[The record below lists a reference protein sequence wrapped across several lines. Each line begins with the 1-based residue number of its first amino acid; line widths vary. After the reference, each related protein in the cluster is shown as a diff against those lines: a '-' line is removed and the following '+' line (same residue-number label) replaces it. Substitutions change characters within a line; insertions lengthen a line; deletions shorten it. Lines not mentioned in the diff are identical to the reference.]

1 MPVKIYLRT
10 AIISMLT
17 LGVMWGI
24 YLLVQLAIGREF
36 TGLNVLEVDAH
47 GIAQIYGWIAMGVV
61 GASSYLL
68 PRLLQKELPLASLI
82 YPIWASLVLGTVLSI
97 LALLL
102 PTFSLL
108 VIPGGA
114 LIVLGTLLFLRQMW
128 PLVHSLLYLQT
139 ALCCLVISAIYSLWH
154 HAALVIVSSR
164 EDLLF
169 QVATFQAPLRDL
181 QVHGVGLFMILGVM
195 QLIFFKTKES
205 FKAWILLLLGVSGE
219 VLIFLVYRYT
229 GLHVIAAFLL
239 LPWLLLLGGSLLL
252 LVKGGGIKKL
262 PLFGRLAS
270 LWLLLSLVMLILLPL
285 YSTIS
290 GQAFSHAYYGA
301 IRHAVTV
308 GFISQMMMGMMASF
322 FGRSFGGVG
331 LVLINVGCFT
341 RVLVQIL
348 TDFSLPAFWFLPLSG
363 LLEFSSLL
371 IWGLPLL
378 RRRSSIQDMSQ
389 SPLS

>member
-24 YLLVQLAIGREF
+24 YLLVQLAIGLEF

-68 PRLLQKELPLASLI
+68 PRLLQKELPSAYLI
-82 YPIWASLVLGTVLSI
+82 YPIWISLVAGTAVSI

-102 PTFSLL
+102 PAFSFLI
-108 VIPGGA
+108 VPGGA

-128 PLVHSLLYLQT
+128 PLVRSFLYLKT
-139 ALCCLVISAIYSLWH
+139 ALVCLVVSAIYSLWH
-154 HAALVIVSSR
+154 HAALVAAPSR

-181 QVHGVGLFMILGVM
+181 QVHGVGLFMILAVM
-195 QLIFFKTKES
+195 QLFFFKTKES
-205 FKAWILLLLGVSGE
+205 FKAWILLLCGVVGE

-229 GLHVIAAFLL
+229 GVHAIAAFLL
-239 LPWLLLLGGSLLL
+239 LPWLLLLGGSALL
-252 LVKGGGIKKL
+252 LVKGGGMTKL

-270 LWLLLSLVMLILLPL
+270 LWLLLSLVMLVLLPL
-285 YSTIS
+285 YSLVS

-322 FGRSFGGVG
+322 FGRPFEG
-331 LVLINVGCFT
+331 LSLALINVGCFT

-348 TDFSLPAFWFLPLSG
+348 TDFSLPAFWILPTSG
-363 LLEFSSLL
+363 VIEFSSLL
-371 IWGLPLL
+371 LWGLPLL
-378 RRRSSIQDMSQ
+378 KRRSLIQDVKVTS
-389 SPLS
+389 S